1 MEEDVSVTTVRVY
14 VPQSSHSHRR
24 QQLQTLL
31 RVLRDQIHVRGLTL
45 VEGMRGI
52 ELGEPVQAETVGD
65 VLRRDPDPALI
76 IEFFEEPA
84 VIEIARRMLREMLPE
99 CRVVWWTAQ
108 SDTASLRKPA
118 PSPAGVR

>member
-1 MEEDVSVTTVRVY
+1 MTEEISVTTVRVY

-31 RVLRDQIHVRGLTL
+31 RLLRDQFHVRGLTL

-52 ELGEPVQAETVGD
+52 ELGDPVQAETVGD

-76 IEFFEEPA
+76 IEFFEDPA
-84 VIEIARRMLREMLPE
+84 IIDVARRMLREMLPE
-99 CRVVWWTAQ
+99 CRVIWWSATSDAASVRKAAPRAAGAQ
-108 SDTASLRKPA
+108 
-118 PSPAGVR
+118 